1 MLVKQIFILGIVAI
15 LSGCST
21 IKTLYSTRF
30 DSPVVFSGTRLNI
43 CAITGDK
50 VGMRKFNAKPVE
62 YPRLDFSASL
72 LLDFIMLPLTVS
84 ASISNQL
91 NK

>member
-1 MLVKQIFILGIVAI
+1 MLVKRLFVLGMLAI

-21 IKTLYSTRF
+21 FKTLNSATI
-30 DSPVVFSGTRLNI
+30 DSPVVFSGTRLNM
-43 CAITGDK
+43 CAITNDRA
-50 VGMRKFNAKPVE
+50 GMIKFNAKPVE
-62 YPRLDFSASL
+62 YPVLDLPASF
-72 LLDFIMLPLTVS
+72 LLDLIMSSLTIS